1 MVVATHRLPILELV
15 DRIIVLDNGRIVM
28 DGPRDA
34 ILNKHGMA
42 QPEAAQSNV
51 SRINT
56 PPSNN
61 PGRS

>member
-34 ILNKHGMA
+34 ILHKHGMT
-42 QPEAAQSNV
+42 PPTTGNV
-51 SRINT
+51 TRM
-56 PPSNN
+56 PSNN
-61 PGRS
+61 PGRA